1 MKDQWVIQEIGREIF
16 RNSQNQTKMKAPLIS
31 IFEIEL
37 WQFSEESYRSEYLH
51 KKNQCGSRYMTK
63 WLIWRAQKQTR
74 EAKPQS
80 SEEQEIIK
88 IWAEINDVG
97 TQRTVHKISQTKSC
111 FSGKINKV
119 AKSIAKLTKKKLQ
132 ENTQINDI
140 RDEKLNVTTESSKIQ
155 RIIKKYFEHL
165 NIKEPENLE
174 KGINS

>member
-1 MKDQWVIQEIGREIF
+1 M
-16 RNSQNQTKMKAPLIS
+16 
-31 IFEIEL
+31 
-37 WQFSEESYRSEYLH
+37 
-51 KKNQCGSRYMTK
+51 
-63 WLIWRAQKQTR
+63 
-74 EAKPQS
+74 
-80 SEEQEIIK
+80 
-88 IWAEINDVG
+88 G

-119 AKSIAKLTKKKLQ
+119 AKSIAKLTKKKKKLQ

-155 RIIKKYFEHL
+155 GIIKKYFEHL

>member
-1 MKDQWVIQEIGREIF
+1 MKDHWVIQEIGREIF

-51 KKNQCGSRYMTK
+51 KCGSRYMTK

-111 FSGKINKV
+111 LSGKINKV
-119 AKSIAKLTKKKLQ
+119 AKSIAKLTKKKNCKRILKLMTLEMKNWMLQ
-132 ENTQINDI
+132 QNPVKSRGSLRNT
-140 RDEKLNVTTESSKIQ
+140 
-155 RIIKKYFEHL
+155 L
-165 NIKEPENLE
+165 NIWISKNQ
-174 KGINS
+174 KI

>member
-51 KKNQCGSRYMTK
+51 KCGSRYMTK